1 MKKTSIVLVCAVGLL
16 IGMMLMHPAESPV
29 RVDTSHFAVYQP
41 TVYSIHLRIYAVV
54 GKPTISAAFINRV
67 LAAYHSPAA
76 GLGQQLYDL
85 GVTYG
90 IDPVYALA
98 FFMHESLFGTT
109 GEAIKTR
116 SLGNERCLPDRLCL
130 DRQLGGYAQMNSW
143 VDGFAHW
150 YTLIRMLYIGT
161 WHLVTVDQIIPVY
174 APQADGND
182 VAGYIQAVKQAVDT
196 WRSGRVTV

>member
-1 MKKTSIVLVCAVGLL
+1 MKKSTMVLLCAGGLFL
-16 IGMMLMHPAESPV
+16 AVMFMHAAESSP

-41 TVYSIHLRIYAVV
+41 TVYSFHLRVYSVV
-54 GKPTISAAFINRV
+54 GKPTISATFINGV

-85 GVTYG
+85 GITYG

-98 FFMHESLFGTT
+98 FFMHEGLFGTT
-109 GEAIKTR
+109 GEARKTL
-116 SLGNERCLPDRLCL
+116 SLGNERCLSDRPCL

-150 YTLIRMLYIGT
+150 YTLIRTLYIGT

-196 WRSGRVTV
+196 WRSGRVMV

>member
-1 MKKTSIVLVCAVGLL
+1 MKKSTMALVCAVGLFLAVML
-16 IGMMLMHPAESPV
+16 IHPGESPA
-29 RVDTSHFAVYQP
+29 RVDGSHFAVYQP
-41 TVYSIHLRIYAVV
+41 TVYSIHLRVYPVV

-76 GLGQQLYDL
+76 GLGQQMYDL
-85 GVTYG
+85 GVKYG

-109 GEAIKTR
+109 GEARKTQ
-116 SLGNERCLPDRLCL
+116 SLGNERCLPDRPCL
-130 DRQLGGYAQMNSW
+130 DRQLDGYAQMNSW

-150 YTLIRMLYIGT
+150 YTLIRTLYIGK

-182 VAGYIQAVKQAVDT
+182 VAGYIEAVKQAVDT